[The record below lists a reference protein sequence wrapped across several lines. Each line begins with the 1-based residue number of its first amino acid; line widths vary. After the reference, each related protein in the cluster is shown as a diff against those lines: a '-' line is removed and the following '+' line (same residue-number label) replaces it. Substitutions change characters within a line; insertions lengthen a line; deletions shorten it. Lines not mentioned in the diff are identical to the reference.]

1 MTINFKA
8 VYAVLLREIKVFTRE
23 KERVASILVSPLL
36 FLFALG
42 RGVDAQSPAAGF
54 TYQQFIYPGTLA
66 MVILFTSITYGL
78 YIVWDKRLDFLKEV
92 LAAPISRG
100 ELFFGKAA
108 GGVFSALIET
118 AIVLLIGAVFILK
131 ISPISALLCFL
142 AAIPVSMMIT
152 ALGLSI
158 GGKMKTMEGFGLV
171 MSFLT
176 WPMFFLSGA
185 LFEIKDEN
193 FWLKA
198 AALINPFTY
207 CVDLIRKIL
216 IGYSSFPLLTDLAV
230 ILAFTTLF
238 CFIGIK
244 IFGDLQQSK

>member
-1 MTINFKA
+1 MTINFRA

-23 KERVASILVSPLL
+23 KERVISILVSPLL
-36 FLFALG
+36 FLFAVG
-42 RGVDAQSPAAGF
+42 KGIEADSPAAGF

-100 ELFFGKAA
+100 ELFLGKAL
-108 GGVFSALIET
+108 GGIFSAVCET
-118 AIVLLIGAVFILK
+118 IILLIIGAFFVLK
-131 ISPISALLCFL
+131 INLISALLCLL
-142 AAIPVSMMIT
+142 ACLPISLMIT
-152 ALGLSI
+152 AMGLSI
-158 GGKMKTMEGFGLV
+158 GGKMKSMEGFGLV

-198 AALINPFTY
+198 AGIINPFTY
-207 CVDLIRKIL
+207 CVDIIRRIL
-216 IGYSSFPLLTDLAV
+216 IGYSHFSVFTDLSV
-230 ILAFTTLF
+230 IFAWLILT

-244 IFGDLQQSK
+244 IFGNLQQGK